1 MMSGPLHDRRG
12 RESTDAREV
21 SVLNTDFVNSDEKSV
36 LSDKQ
41 SHEHDSDDFA
51 AMPR

>member
-1 MMSGPLHDRRG
+1 MKCDFISHQI
-12 RESTDAREV
+12 
-21 SVLNTDFVNSDEKSV
+21 LNTDFVNSDEKSV

>member
-1 MMSGPLHDRRG
+1 MGPIGPFENYSTQSGKG
-12 RESTDAREV
+12 
-21 SVLNTDFVNSDEKSV
+21 VLNTDFVNSDEKSV